1 MAGYN
6 DWDQSDIYKGTVFQ
20 IVLATVSVAVRLVA
34 RQKSPAKLWWDDFTV
49 VVALVSWRRNNP
61 LFQLTSN
68 VPDLRLGT
76 KCLLLVADPL
86 LRSRPPY
93 QHC

>member
-1 MAGYN
+1 MAVYN
-6 DWDQSDIYKGTVFQ
+6 LGQSNMTNGPIFQ

-34 RQKSPAKLWWDDFTV
+34 RQKSPAKLWWDDFTI
-49 VVALVSWRRNNP
+49 VVALVSWRRNNLP
-61 LFQLTSN
+61 FQLTSN
-68 VPDLRLGT
+68 VADLRLGT